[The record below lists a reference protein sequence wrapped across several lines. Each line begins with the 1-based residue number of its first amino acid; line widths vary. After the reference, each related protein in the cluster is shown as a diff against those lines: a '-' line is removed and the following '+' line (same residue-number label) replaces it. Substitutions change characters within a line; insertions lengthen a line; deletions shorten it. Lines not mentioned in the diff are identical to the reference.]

1 MSQGCKQSASY
12 TPPLLWIIV
21 GLISLSL
28 GVVRP
33 ALAAGPEERVREI
46 LAAAS
51 AVMHDPHLQGAAHQL
66 ERTQL
71 VRSIIVDAFDF
82 AEMSHV
88 ALGPHWDRLTAEQQR
103 EFIRLFGDLF
113 ERSYSRLVLRV
124 LAERETVY
132 GAVSHE
138 EERATVQTTLV
149 VRRTNEQLP
158 VTYRLL
164 DQGGHWAVF
173 DVVVDGVSLTLNY
186 RAQFDKIIRSASY
199 GMLAE
204 KIKAKLAQEPS

>member
-1 MSQGCKQSASY
+1 MSQGYKQSEWY
-12 TPPLLWIIV
+12 TSRLVWIIV

-28 GVVRP
+28 GLARP
-33 ALAAGPEERVREI
+33 ALAAGPEDRVREI
-46 LAAAS
+46 LAAMA
-51 AVMHDPHLQGAAHQL
+51 AVMHDPRLQGAEHQL
-66 ERTQL
+66 ERTQQ
-71 VRSIIVDAFDF
+71 VRRLIVDAFDF
-82 AEMSHV
+82 AEMSRM
-88 ALGPHWDRLTAEQQR
+88 ALGAHWARLSAEQQT
-103 EFIRLFGDLF
+103 EFINLFGTLF
-113 ERSYSRLVLRV
+113 ERSYNRLVLRV
-124 LAERETVY
+124 LAERETMY

-164 DQGGHWAVF
+164 DKGGHWAVF

-186 RAQFDKIIRSASY
+186 RAQFDKIVRSASY